1 MTSLLVHT
9 LSRVFLG
16 EDAQLLGYTAN
27 TVAPGQPGQ
36 TPHLDYPY
44 YHSFFPKAMKSH
56 YFHINPEKIE
66 VAQCDIAKSDL

>member
-1 MTSLLVHT
+1 VTSLLVHT
-9 LSRVFLG
+9 LSRVLLG
-16 EDAQLLGYTAN
+16 EDAQLLSFTAN

-56 YFHINPEKIE
+56 YFL
-66 VAQCDIAKSDL
+66 KSS